1 MEFSLDDLHRAVIQQ
16 ELFNFHEVPQLYT
29 ALYPAAIATSNRGSD
44 RNENNDGNTSN
55 QNGGGP
61 GGGLG
66 GSNKG
71 GHHLRNSRSTGGV
84 S

>member
-1 MEFSLDDLHRAVIQQ
+1 MEFFLEDLHRAVIQQ

-29 ALYPAAIATSNRGSD
+29 TLYQAAATTSNKGLDRNKNNDANTSNRHGGKPVGGS
-44 RNENNDGNTSN
+44 
-55 QNGGGP
+55 
-61 GGGLG
+61 G

-71 GHHLRNSRSTGGV
+71 GHDLRNSRSTGDD